1 MPGLCGVRGAA
12 STASTPSPRRRRW
25 TPTCAKPPPWPSTR
39 SPCRCAPAATRSSC
53 PPASSLSST
62 CPQLDRQADLEHE
75 RNVRFQ
81 LFPVAAE
88 RSDFDEAS
96 DAPSSDLYY
105 RLEVY
110 GLTGSLRF
118 DVYGYSQNQI
128 INNVLDMYERHPAF
142 LYMQQTQ
149 PGESDLSDGAGDP

>member
-1 MPGLCGVRGAA
+1 MDTYLRETATVALHKVAMQMRARGYEVLLPTSELLELGLSQFDLQV
-12 STASTPSPRRRRW
+12 
-25 TPTCAKPPPWPSTR
+25 
-39 SPCRCAPAATRSSC
+39 
-53 PPASSLSST
+53 
-62 CPQLDRQADLEHE
+62 DLEHE
-75 RNVRFQ
+75 RNFRFQ
-81 LFPVAAE
+81 LFPVAAA